1 MREVSQMAKEKK
13 YADDLEDDDIELEDY
28 EDVQIEQLEASTG
41 NSTARRRIEELK
53 EEMYLRKQ
61 ITDEYLEL
69 DSFD

>member
-1 MREVSQMAKEKK
+1 MAKEKK